1 MGFVHD
7 EDFDTPD
14 IGISD
19 IACCVDA
26 DQLRL
31 WLEELRDDKSDIEC
45 QIGAAKLSGQFDVG
59 WMDRAR
65 SALGF
70 AAMGV
75 KRVERRMLA
84 LGLDPAPAVSRDA
97 VAEIDLRFQRAKQDL
112 AKASASAAFG
122 RHLLAAL
129 RSQVDPVLA
138 AAIIDAAATAAAGDG
153 GSVKP

>member
-7 EDFDTPD
+7 EDYDTPD
-14 IGISD
+14 ITIRD
-19 IACCVDA
+19 IAACIDPG
-26 DQLRL
+26 QLRD
-31 WLEELRDDKSDIEC
+31 WLETLRDDKGDIEC
-45 QIGAAKLSGQFDVG
+45 QIGAAKLSGQFDAG

-84 LGLDPAPAVSRDA
+84 LGLDPTPAVARDA

-122 RHLLAAL
+122 RHLLAAV
-129 RSQVDPVLA
+129 RSQADPVLA
-138 AAIIDAAATAAAGDG
+138 TAIIEAAATAAANDG
-153 GSVKP
+153 GSAKP